1 MTGVLL
7 LDVVVKRLVLVA
19 VVERVMREDE
29 LVDVLEVVVVV

>member
-7 LDVVVKRLVLVA
+7 LDVVVKRLVLVE